1 MNTMIK
7 IGTTM
12 PIHTVLKKNALKQTL
27 LSILLLQT
35 GYLSMSH
42 ALAKD
47 ISQINQQLQLP
58 VQQVNKSN
66 HVLFFDSLDTETT
79 DSKNAATSNTSAAE
93 PNSDVQAQ
101 AQKELTQEELA
112 QKELAEKYITFNE
125 FVINSDVNDV
135 SVQQMQDFLASKMD
149 GMQKLDDKVQYK
161 DVQQLMLYLE
171 NWLALEHQ
179 LVKARV
185 FLPIQDMSDG
195 KIALNVYQGSISGF
209 AVSKEVQDTKLEA
222 AVLKI
227 LNKRLDLNS
236 AITVPKL
243 EQAAYRIM
251 DYIKTPVSMV
261 LVPKNSGQYDVLVD
275 VDKPKKFSGVLS
287 VDNTGSEYTNQYKD
301 SIFIGMY
308 NATNHMDHVYFS
320 GQRFTP
326 NQQLYKLR
334 YEKPFT
340 NGTQLAA
347 EVSKSSYKL
356 CCDFESL
363 NIRGNKLSAALEYQL
378 GIEHT
383 RKRSQ
388 QITGFVKQQMLDSS
402 QHSNTVSDIKI
413 QSTGLQYAAN
423 LSNKLADHEI
433 NMDVTLGKTDLKN
446 QAEKQQD
453 KLTANTD
460 GKFIK
465 LEFGYDGKRPVT
477 ERGSVHLNLSGQWSN
492 NNLTAAEKISVGGL
506 DAIRALPYGEL
517 SVDHAVITQLE
528 YQHRL
533 SPMLSSSLFF
543 DAGFVRPYAKN
554 WDGNSLKNRF
564 NVYGVGASA
573 TWAPLPQVELDVVV
587 AKEII
592 TDHATHTKSGKDK
605 SINTWVTGKWF
616 F

>member
-1 MNTMIK
+1 MQTQ
-7 IGTTM
+7 
-12 PIHTVLKKNALKQTL
+12 TVLKKTPLKHTL
-27 LSILLLQT
+27 LFILLLQA
-35 GYLSMSH
+35 GFLSMSH
-42 ALAKD
+42 ASAKD
-47 ISQINQQLQLP
+47 IAQINQQLQLP

-66 HVLFFDSLDTETT
+66 QVLFFDSLDTETT
-79 DSKNAATSNTSAAE
+79 DSKNAATANTPAIAK
-93 PNSDVQAQ
+93 PTADVQSQ
-101 AQKELTQEELA
+101 AQKELV
-112 QKELAEKYITFNE
+112 QKQLAEKYITFNE
-125 FVINSDVNDV
+125 FVIHSDVNGV
-135 SVQQMQDFLASKMD
+135 SVQQMQDFLARKMD
-149 GMQKLDDKVQYK
+149 GMQKQANSNSLQYK
-161 DVQQLMLYLE
+161 DIQQLMLYLE
-171 NWLALEHQ
+171 NWLALKHQ

-209 AVSKEVQDTKLEA
+209 AVSKEVQGSKLETD
-222 AVLKI
+222 VLKI

-261 LVPKNSGQYDVLVD
+261 LVPKSSGQYDVLVD

-308 NATNHMDHVYFS
+308 NATNHMDHLYFS

-356 CCDFESL
+356 CCDFENL
-363 NIRGNKLSAALEYQL
+363 NVRGNKLSAALEYQL
-378 GIEHT
+378 RIERT

-388 QITGFVKQQMLDSS
+388 QLTGFVKQQLLDSS

-423 LSNKLADHEI
+423 LSNKVADHQF
-433 NMDVTLGKTDLKN
+433 NMDVTLGKTNIQN

-453 KLTANTD
+453 KLTTNTD

-465 LEFGYDGKRPVT
+465 LEFGYDGKRPVSNK
-477 ERGSVHLNLSGQWSN
+477 GSVNLNLSGQWSN

-554 WDGNSLKNRF
+554 WNGNSLKNRF

-573 TWAPLPQVELDVVV
+573 TWTPLPQVELDVVV

>member
-1 MNTMIK
+1 MQTQ
-7 IGTTM
+7 
-12 PIHTVLKKNALKQTL
+12 TVLKKNPLKHTL
-27 LSILLLQT
+27 LFILLLQA
-35 GYLSMSH
+35 GFLSMSH
-42 ALAKD
+42 ASAKD
-47 ISQINQQLQLP
+47 IAQINQQLQLP

-66 HVLFFDSLDTETT
+66 QVLFFDSLDTETT
-79 DSKNAATSNTSAAE
+79 DSKNAATANTPAVVKPAA
-93 PNSDVQAQ
+93 DMQAQ
-101 AQKELTQEELA
+101 TQKELA
-112 QKELAEKYITFNE
+112 QKQLAEKYITFNE
-125 FVINSDVNDV
+125 FVIHSDVNGV

-149 GMQKLDDKVQYK
+149 GIQKQANSNSLQYK
-161 DVQQLMLYLE
+161 DIQQLMLYLE
-171 NWLALEHQ
+171 NWLALKHQ

-185 FLPIQDMSDG
+185 FLPMQDMSDG
-195 KIALNVYQGSISGF
+195 KIALTVHQGSISGF
-209 AVSKEVQDTKLEA
+209 VVSKEVQGSKLETD
-222 AVLKI
+222 VLKI

-261 LVPKNSGQYDVLVD
+261 LVPKSSGQYDVLVD

-308 NATNHMDHVYFS
+308 NATNHMDHLYFS

-334 YEKPFT
+334 YEKPFI

-363 NIRGNKLSAALEYQL
+363 NVRGNKLSAALEYQL
-378 GIEHT
+378 GIERT

-388 QITGFVKQQMLDSS
+388 QLTGFVKQQLLDSS

-423 LSNKLADHEI
+423 LSNKVADHQF
-433 NMDVTLGKTDLKN
+433 NMDVTLGKTNIQN

-453 KLTANTD
+453 KLTTNTD

-465 LEFGYDGKRPVT
+465 LEFGYDGKRPVSNK
-477 ERGSVHLNLSGQWSN
+477 GSVNLNLSGQWSN